1 MKKMATKKMTYGGA
15 KTMMSKGGKTTAK
28 PKMEKGG
35 ATKKK
40 YMVGGATDEK
50 CWPGKPGCAEGS
62 YSKGRGTGKPKM
74 GIGQK
79 IKNVLSGSTSKKV
92 KVKK

>member
-40 YMVGGATDEK
+40 YMVGGATEQ
-50 CWPGKPGCAEGS
+50 CKPGDPNCKDGKRAPGLGP
-62 YSKGRGTGKPKM
+62 KKPGLFGR
-74 GIGQK
+74 
-79 IKNVLSGSTSKKV
+79 KKV
-92 KVKK
+92 KTVRV

>member
-1 MKKMATKKMTYGGA
+1 MKKMATKKAAYGGT
-15 KTMMSKGGKTTAK
+15 KPMMKSGGK
-28 PKMEKGG
+28 KMAGG
-35 ATKKK
+35 GKVASKKK
-40 YMVGGATDEK
+40 YMVGGATEQ
-50 CWPGKPGCAEGS
+50 CGPGDPNCKEGN

-74 GIGQK
+74 GIGQR

>member
-40 YMVGGATDEK
+40 YMVGGATEQ
-50 CWPGKPGCAEGS
+50 CGPGDPNCKEGN